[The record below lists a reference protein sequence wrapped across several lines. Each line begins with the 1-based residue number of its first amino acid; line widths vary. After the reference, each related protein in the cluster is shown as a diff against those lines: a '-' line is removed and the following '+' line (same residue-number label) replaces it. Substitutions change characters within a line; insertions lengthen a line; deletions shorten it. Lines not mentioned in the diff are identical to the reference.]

1 MMKSISLEKIYNKY
15 GSELTYG
22 KIHKTVDNESEYYD
36 LYYNNRLVCM
46 DGEECLI
53 KYVSE
58 KVVNLVNKNGEK
70 FMEFKLSYDEFVAG
84 RL

>member
-1 MMKSISLEKIYNKY
+1 MMKSISLEKLYNKY
-15 GSELTYG
+15 GSKLTYG
-22 KIHKTVDNESEYYD
+22 EIHKTVDNGSEYYD
-36 LYYNNRLVCM
+36 LYYDNRLVCM

-58 KVVNLVNKNGEK
+58 RVVNLVNENGEK
-70 FMEFKLSYDEFVAG
+70 AIEFQLSYDEFVEG